1 MSREL
6 CVWVLASFG
15 RIRFSVAAAMLAAA
29 AWGVAQAQER
39 GATIAQRIDGAFD
52 IVPENPLELAAPLSR
67 RALAERLTAEE
78 ERAPDTSP
86 AGETAAP
93 AATASVRPP
102 DPSAASPE
110 TNSALSAA
118 APAESTDTPTA
129 ASFVSNAEPT
139 PTPAVRV
146 PRPRPA
152 ATVSI
157 DSPLDLVAGAALPT
171 GQASDPPETVTKAT
185 PPQSVQLARKNRPPS
200 PDPSPAAAPP
210 AADPLKSLAYDASSP
225 PPGHATA
232 ARQPEPATTAAAPG
246 ACLAPSE
253 VADRDGD
260 FKRNATALADPNLC
274 ITQTRFRERRR
285 PWTIQTVTSTRPG
298 PLFAVM
304 HDDEA
309 LSFDNAV
316 QALKTYGGAFVT
328 VDTGGKRNQD
338 GIDPNRNFS
347 DDAVSCSKLGKSASP
362 KFTAAFAARLDPSRP
377 VIALHNNFDGPVPTT
392 GLGHVSMST
401 APKDMRRER
410 SKDRD
415 GPLAGEHALVLL
427 AAREPVAP
435 AVEDRMTRLS
445 AKGVNVVL
453 EPVKDDRGDC
463 SLSNYVVLTGHP
475 DYFNIT
481 VHHDEAE
488 KQRLL
493 IDAILASFPT
503 LAAR

>member
-1 MSREL
+1 
-6 CVWVLASFG
+6 
-15 RIRFSVAAAMLAAA
+15 MLAAV

-39 GATIAQRIDGAFD
+39 GAAIEQRIDGAFD
-52 IVPENPLELAAPLSR
+52 IVPENLLELAVPLSR
-67 RALAERLTAEE
+67 RALSERLTAEE
-78 ERAPDTSP
+78 ERTPDASP
-86 AGETAAP
+86 ARETAAP
-93 AATASVRPP
+93 ASTASVRPP

-110 TNSALSAA
+110 TTSALSAA
-118 APAESTDTPTA
+118 APAQLTDTPTA
-129 ASFVSNAEPT
+129 ASPVASAEPT
-139 PTPAVRV
+139 PAPAVRV

-152 ATVSI
+152 ATAPI
-157 DSPLDLVAGAALPT
+157 DSPLDLVAGAALPSS
-171 GQASDPPETVTKAT
+171 QASDLPETVTKAT
-185 PPQSVQLARKNRPPS
+185 PPAPVQLARQNQPTS
-200 PDPSPAAAPP
+200 PHAAPAAASP
-210 AADPLKSLAYDASSP
+210 AADPPKSLAYDAP
-225 PPGHATA
+225 PPVSDTA
-232 ARQPEPATTAAAPG
+232 ALSQPEPATTAAAPG

-260 FKRNATALADPNLC
+260 FKRNAAALADPNLC

-309 LSFDNAV
+309 LSFDSAV

-328 VDTGGKRNQD
+328 VDTAGKRNQD

-347 DDAVSCSKLGKSASP
+347 DDAVSCPKLGKSASP
-362 KFTAAFAARLDPSRP
+362 KFTAAFVALLDPSRP

-401 APKDMRRER
+401 APKDMRRKR

-415 GPLAGEHALVLL
+415 GALAGEHALVLL
-427 AAREPVAP
+427 AAPEPVAP
-435 AVEDRMTRLS
+435 AVEDRMTSLS

-475 DYFNIT
+475 DYFNVT